1 MAIISIDGFYDL
13 HIHTGP
19 ESFRRIGD
27 AVEVGRICA
36 NAGMAGM
43 ITKGHFESTVP
54 RAHHA
59 NKELNDPSF
68 TVYSAIALNR
78 GVGGINP
85 AAVEL
90 AMDMGA
96 KLVWLPTL
104 DATNHARAF
113 GSAGTYGFKAM
124 SLDFKRPS
132 TFDKTFSVLDT
143 NGKLTSETKEVIEIV
158 NAYDAI
164 LATGHIAKEEIF
176 AVVEYA
182 LLQGLKRIL
191 ITHPEY
197 TVPDLDL
204 ETMVGLARQG
214 VYMEF
219 CAANVFPIIA
229 KMTLQQM
236 KEIIEAVGPEQAII
250 SSDAGQPF
258 HPTPPEM
265 LRSYVQGLHEKGLA
279 EQAIRRMCI
288 DNPRFL
294 LNLPLSNN
302 PPALRHAN

>member
-1 MAIISIDGFYDL
+1 MAIISIEGFYDL

-19 ESFRRIGD
+19 ESFRRLGD
-27 AVEVGRICA
+27 TAEIAQMCA
-36 NAGMAGM
+36 TAGMAGM
-43 ITKGHFESTVP
+43 IAKGHFESTVS

-59 NKELNDPSF
+59 NKELNNPHF
-68 TVYSAIALNR
+68 TVYAAIALNR
-78 GVGGINP
+78 GVGGVNP

-90 AMDMGA
+90 AMDTGA

-113 GSAGTYGFKAM
+113 GGAGTYGFKAM
-124 SLDFKRPS
+124 TLDFKRPS
-132 TFDKTFSVLDT
+132 TFDKTYGVLDQS
-143 NGKLTSETKEVIEIV
+143 GKLTAETKEVIDIV

-164 LATGHIAKEEIF
+164 LATGHLSKEEIL
-176 AVVEYA
+176 AVADYA
-182 LLQGLKRIL
+182 LSRKLKRML

-204 ETMVGLARQG
+204 DTMIDLGRRG
-214 VYMEF
+214 GYMEF

-236 KEIIEAVGPEQAII
+236 KEIIEAVGPEHAII

-279 EQAIRRMCI
+279 EQAIRTMCV

-294 LNLPLSNN
+294 LGLPLSNN
-302 PPALRHAN
+302 PPVNGRAT